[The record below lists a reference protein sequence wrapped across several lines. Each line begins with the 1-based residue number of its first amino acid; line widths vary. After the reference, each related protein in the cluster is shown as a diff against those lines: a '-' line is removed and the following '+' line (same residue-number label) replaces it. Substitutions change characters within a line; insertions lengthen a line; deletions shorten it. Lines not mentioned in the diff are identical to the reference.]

1 MSALLT
7 GLMTEG
13 PILWYL
19 NRGTGAVTL
28 VLFTATITLGVLSLG
43 GRPARGVPRFVTQSL
58 HRNLALLAF
67 GLLVGHVVSAVVDG
81 YVDIAWWQAF
91 VPVGA
96 TYEPFWLGLGAVAL
110 DLLGVIV
117 VTSLFR
123 HRLRHRTWRL
133 LHQLAWPMWAV
144 SLAHGV
150 GMGTDLRDGWWL
162 VTVACAVVVPVAAV
176 WRFALLA
183 RDRREDRAAPTLHD
197 PATTQPLRV
206 LR

>member
-1 MSALLT
+1 MSAQIT
-7 GLMTEG
+7 GLVADG

-19 NRGTGAVTL
+19 NRATGAVTL
-28 VLFTATITLGVLSLG
+28 VLFSATIALGVLSLG

-58 HRNLALLAF
+58 HRNLAMLAF
-67 GLLVGHVVSAVVDG
+67 GLLAGHVVSAVVDG
-81 YVDIAWWQAF
+81 YVDIAWWHAF

-96 TYEPFWLGLGAVAL
+96 YEPLWLGLGAVAL
-110 DLLGVIV
+110 DLLAMIV

-133 LHQLAWPMWAV
+133 LHQLAWPMWIV
-144 SLAHGV
+144 SLGHGI

-162 VTVACAVVVPVAAV
+162 VTVSCAVVVPMAAV
-176 WRFALLA
+176 WRLALLA
-183 RDRREDRAAPTLHD
+183 RDRREDQAAAPLRD
-197 PATTQPLRV
+197 PSATQPVRV